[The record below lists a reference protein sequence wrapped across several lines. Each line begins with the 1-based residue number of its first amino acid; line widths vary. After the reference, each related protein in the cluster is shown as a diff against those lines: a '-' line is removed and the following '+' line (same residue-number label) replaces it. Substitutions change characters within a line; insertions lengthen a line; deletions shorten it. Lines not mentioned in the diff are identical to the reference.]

1 LGSWPASWACNSQQ
15 EWDRL
20 WQDDPFETARL
31 LWLIDK
37 VDWRGHGDFRTDIL
51 NLHRLAM
58 DVFNEG
64 RRYQVGKLFELAVD
78 LEERVRDELGERF
91 DPVKRVLSDLTDLY
105 PESLSYDDSET

>member
-1 LGSWPASWACNSQQ
+1 MSSITDN

-31 LWLIDK
+31 LWLIDA
-37 VDWRGHGDFRTDIL
+37 VDWRGQSELRNEIL
-51 NLHRLAM
+51 DLHRLAM

-78 LEERVRDELGERF
+78 LEERVRELGARF
-91 DPVKRVLSDLTDLY
+91 DPVKSVLSALTALY
-105 PESLSYDDSET
+105 PESLSFDDSEGLPAST

>member
-1 LGSWPASWACNSQQ
+1 MSSITDN

-31 LWLIDK
+31 LWLIDA
-37 VDWRGHGDFRTDIL
+37 VDWRGQSELRTEIL
-51 NLHRLAM
+51 DLHRLAM

-78 LEERVRDELGERF
+78 LEERVRELGARF
-91 DPVKRVLSDLTDLY
+91 DPVKSVLSALT
-105 PESLSYDDSET
+105 SI